1 MICDDSFDITR
12 PFSPGGLY
20 VSLSNWQ
27 GFGHAFLKLAL
38 ERDAGCLYLHEM
50 WKRVPKE
57 AGEEAA
63 DSGSATMDTSSDAV
77 GTAGRLSTG
86 AEWCYC

>member
-1 MICDDSFDITR
+1 MFCLNFHLYRYAIFDLTIPR

-27 GFGHAFLKLAL
+27 GFGHDFLKLAL
-38 ERDAGCLYLHEM
+38 ERDAGCLYVHEM

-63 DSGSATMDTSSDAV
+63 DATMDTSSDTV
-77 GTAGRLSTG
+77 SGN
-86 AEWCYC
+86 C